1 MRRVTRRSILAAAP
15 GGIALVAPFLS
26 LGPARAAKEYGPGVT
41 DTEIKVGNTCF
52 YSGPASSYGT
62 IGKAEAAYFRMLNEQ
77 GGVNGRKINFIS
89 YDDAYSPPKTVE
101 QTRRLVE
108 EDGVLSMLNPL
119 GTPTNSA
126 IQHYLNQKKVPQLF
140 VATGATKWDDPKHF
154 PWTIGWQPNYQSEG
168 RAYAAYILEHKPD
181 GKIGV
186 LYQNDDFGK
195 DYLKGVRDGLGDK
208 AKSMIAVAA
217 SYETTDPTVDSQVIG
232 IKSAGCDVFVN
243 TAIPKFAA
251 QSIRKAAELGWKPL
265 HILSSIGNSVA
276 ATLKPAGLE
285 NAKDLISDFYLKDPT
300 DPQWKDDQGYK
311 DWASFMGKYYPE
323 GDKTDAGNVV
333 GPCFAQT
340 FVQVVKQCGDDL
352 TRENI
357 MKEAASLHDF
367 RVPMLLPGI
376 TINTSP
382 TDFAPIKQIQM
393 GRFDGERWRLFGPL
407 ISGAVNG

>member
-1 MRRVTRRSILAAAP
+1 MKQLTRRSVLAAAP
-15 GGIALVAPFLS
+15 AALSFGLPS
-26 LGPARAAKEYGPGVT
+26 LARAAKNYGPGVS

-62 IGKAEAAYFRMLNEQ
+62 IGKAEAAYFKMVNDQ

-101 QTRRLVE
+101 MVRKLVE
-108 EDGVLSMLNPL
+108 QDGVLLVLNSL
-119 GTPTNSA
+119 GTPTNTA
-126 IQHYLNQKKVPQLF
+126 VWHYLNQKKVPQLF
-140 VATGATKWDDPKHF
+140 VGTGATKWDDPKGH
-154 PWTIGWQPNYQSEG
+154 PWTMGWQPSYQAEG
-168 RAYAAYILEHKPD
+168 RAYAAYILAHKAG
-181 GKIGV
+181 GKVGV

-208 AKSMIAVAA
+208 AKSMLTVEA
-217 SYETTDPTVDSQVIG
+217 SYETTDPTVDSQIVDMKAKG
-232 IKSAGCDVFVN
+232 IDVFVN

-251 QSIRKAAELGWKPL
+251 QAIRKAAEIGWKPL

-311 DWASFMGKYYPE
+311 DWVAFMDKYYPA
-323 GDKTDAGNVV
+323 GDKTDIGNVV
-333 GPCFAQT
+333 GPSFAQT
-340 FVQVVKQCGDDL
+340 FIQVVKQCGDNL
-352 TRENI
+352 TRENV
-357 MKEAASLHDF
+357 MKEAANLHNF

-376 TINTSP
+376 EINTSP

-393 GRFDGERWRLFGPL
+393 GRFDGSRWVLFGPL
-407 ISGAVNG
+407 ISGAIPS